1 MELTFQ
7 WFWLIKVILLG
18 LTLFTIYKAY
28 KTASRTH
35 KMWNNWA
42 TVTLILI
49 ILQII
54 APVKMDVGTKS
65 QTDYA
70 NKQIEQSKVLPTKQ
84 IDNSFDKAVNEKFG
98 ISPEDL
104 K

>member
-7 WFWLIKVILLG
+7 WFWLIKVVLLG
-18 LTLFTIYKAY
+18 LTLFTAYKAY
-28 KTASRTH
+28 KTANTT
-35 KMWNNWA
+35 KKIWNKW
-42 TVTLILI
+42 TTISFILI
-49 ILQII
+49 ILLYI

-70 NKQIEQSKVLPTKQ
+70 NTQIEQSKVLPAKQ
-84 IDNSFDKAVNEKFG
+84 VDNSFDKAVNEKFD